1 MARVLLIDD
10 DSVLLTLYG
19 TKLTADGYT
28 VDTANNGEEGW
39 QKISLNLPDVIV
51 LDLLM
56 PKVNGF
62 TFLEKLQQTPNTQTV
77 PKVVFSSVANQEQLN
92 RLNQLGVKFYLN
104 KIETTPTQL
113 VSVINQLVGP
123 PKA

>member
-1 MARVLLIDD
+1 MPRVLLIDD

-39 QKISLNLPDVIV
+39 QKISLNLPNVIV

-62 TFLEKLQQTPNTQTV
+62 TFLEKLQQNESTQAI
-77 PKVVFSSVANQEQLN
+77 PKVVFSSVANQEQLS

-123 PKA
+123 PKP